1 MRVAP
6 ANPSTLLLNVA
17 LFVFITTLVVSLRSD
32 KAAPPPSPTHSE
44 KNTNPLYDT
53 SDLPEFILHN
63 LAYLISCISV
73 TVFLLISAAIL
84 LGLATVLM
92 ELVAET
98 FRSARQAGR
107 DELSRRERARQQQE
121 AELSAE
127 PPLDDIYCDTWN
139 YR

>member
-6 ANPSTLLLNVA
+6 ANPSTFLLNVT
-17 LFVFITTLVVSLRSD
+17 LFLFITTLPLYD
-32 KAAPPPSPTHSE
+32 GH
-44 KNTNPLYDT
+44 PLYDT

-121 AELSAE
+121 AELSAD
-127 PPLDDIYCDTWN
+127 PPLDDIYCDAWS